1 MAYLPNIFD
10 HLWLRSLPLDCLLM
24 SVPFGILLVGFEW
37 LKNDADLETTLV
49 VIVNFE
55 DSNKRVEVA
64 K

>member
-1 MAYLPNIFD
+1 
-10 HLWLRSLPLDCLLM
+10 M

-37 LKNDADLETTLV
+37 FKNDADLETTVV

-55 DSNKRVEVA
+55 DNNKRVEIA